1 MKKALKIFIIVFLL
15 FIYIYICKIDS
26 IPSNIIIYKKDNINF
41 EKFFGISYTIEN
53 KKVDTILASSNFEDE
68 LQKENILQVKLFD
81 KIPIK
86 DITVNI
92 IEQATVIP
100 GGQISGLKLY
110 TNGVMVVGKSEIK
123 SEDGKYYKPYE
134 NSNIQEGD
142 RITKIN
148 DEEVQNTKN
157 LIDIVNKSNGEKLKI
172 EFIKSNEVKLTEIVP
187 VKAQD
192 KNYKIGLWVRD
203 SNAGIG
209 TLSFYEPSTGN
220 FAALGHGITDID
232 TGDLVEIAD
241 GEFLTTHFAIFSA
254 NSGFFINMQPLKV
267 FTTFGTGH
275 PMFMS
280 IISGFDSRTFGKAY
294 SKYFGWLPKS

>member
-26 IPSNIIIYKKDNINF
+26 IPSNIIINKKDNINF

-123 SEDGKYYKPYE
+123 
-134 NSNIQEGD
+134 
-142 RITKIN
+142 
-148 DEEVQNTKN
+148 
-157 LIDIVNKSNGEKLKI
+157 
-172 EFIKSNEVKLTEIVP
+172 
-187 VKAQD
+187 
-192 KNYKIGLWVRD
+192 
-203 SNAGIG
+203 
-209 TLSFYEPSTGN
+209 
-220 FAALGHGITDID
+220 
-232 TGDLVEIAD
+232 
-241 GEFLTTHFAIFSA
+241 
-254 NSGFFINMQPLKV
+254 
-267 FTTFGTGH
+267 
-275 PMFMS
+275 
-280 IISGFDSRTFGKAY
+280 
-294 SKYFGWLPKS
+294 

>member
-26 IPSNIIIYKKDNINF
+26 IPSNIIIYKKDNIDF

-172 EFIKSNEVKLTEIVP
+172 EFIKSNELKLTEIVP

-241 GEFLTTHFAIFSA
+241 GEFLTT
-254 NSGFFINMQPLKV
+254 Q
-267 FTTFGTGH
+267 
-275 PMFMS
+275 
-280 IISGFDSRTFGKAY
+280 IISIEKGRKGNPRKN
-294 SKYFGWLPKS
+294 